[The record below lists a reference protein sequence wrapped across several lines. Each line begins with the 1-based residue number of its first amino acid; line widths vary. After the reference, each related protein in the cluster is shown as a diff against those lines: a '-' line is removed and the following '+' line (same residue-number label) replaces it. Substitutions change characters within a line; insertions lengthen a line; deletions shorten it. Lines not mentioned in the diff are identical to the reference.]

1 MYSINVFL
9 TFSLSQFGMVVHWWQ
24 DRGKE
29 KAWKL
34 KITMNGVGFLLTASI
49 LCFTVWVKFPEGGW
63 ITLLITGTFIALCFL
78 VRRHYRTAQNALRRL
93 DELLLQL
100 PPVTVSSVQ
109 EPMLRRVAPTAAIMV
124 SGYNGLGMHVFFS
137 VIRSFPGTFRNFI
150 FLSAG
155 VVDSSVFKGADEV
168 VHLGA
173 DLKKQLKNYEE
184 FVKGHG
190 YYAESRSEVGTEVI
204 EIIGH
209 LAEGTAKDFPN
220 VVFFSGQLV
229 FQEENF
235 VTRLLHNQTAF
246 LAQKKLVFAG
256 LPMIILPVRVL

>member
-1 MYSINVFL
+1 
-9 TFSLSQFGMVVHWWQ
+9 
-24 DRGKE
+24 
-29 KAWKL
+29 
-34 KITMNGVGFLLTASI
+34 
-49 LCFTVWVKFPEGGW
+49 
-63 ITLLITGTFIALCFL
+63 
-78 VRRHYRTAQNALRRL
+78 
-93 DELLLQL
+93 
-100 PPVTVSSVQ
+100 
-109 EPMLRRVAPTAAIMV
+109 MV

-137 VIRSFPGTFRNFI
+137 IIRSFPGTFRNFV

-155 VVDSSVFKGADEV
+155 VVDSTVFKGAEEV

-173 DLKKQLKNYEE
+173 DLKKQLQNYVE
-184 FVKGHG
+184 FVRGHG
-190 YYAESRSEVGTEVI
+190 YYAEARSEVGTEVI

-220 VVFFSGQLV
+220 IVFFSGQLV
-229 FQEENF
+229 FQEESA